1 MTDILHHDPQRR
13 LSIQASGEYTPEMVS
28 FLEETVWGTKGVL
41 YTKHNLAAHLEGLP
55 APRYFSLTED
65 GRLIAVGLCLKKT
78 IRVGRRQYQTIY
90 PAALAVDP
98 ARRSQGYG
106 RLMLEAARPHVEEML
121 GPRGVIYGF
130 VEAGN
135 IRSLGLFSQASTH
148 TLGQFH
154 TQIFCRFFPRDDRRV
169 EPARDAAREGLLAGL
184 YDLYA
189 DHALLDF
196 SDSFRLDQYFVLR
209 ERGEVV
215 AGVQAEAWEW
225 GILSLPGPLG
235 LLLVRVLPR
244 IPYLKRW
251 FNHQQLRFLKLGN
264 LYARPG
270 REAEVFW
277 LVEALL
283 ARHQVH
289 FAMAYFDRRSPFYQ
303 RLAGA
308 GEFGFLSRNL
318 VFSAHVMAECVGLS
332 DDEIADL
339 THRPLF
345 ISPLDA
351 L

>member
-1 MTDILHHDPQRR
+1 MTDILHHDAERH
-13 LSIQASGEYTPEMVS
+13 LSIQASEEYTPEIVS

-55 APRYFSLTED
+55 DPRYFSLTAD
-65 GRLIAVGLCLKKT
+65 DRLTAVGLCLKKT
-78 IRVGRRQYQTIY
+78 IRVGQRQYQAIY

-106 RLMLEAARPHVEEML
+106 RLMLESARPYVLEKL

-135 IRSLGLFSQASTH
+135 TRSLSLFSPVSTH
-148 TLGQFH
+148 TLGLFH
-154 TQIFCRFFPRDDRRV
+154 TQFFCRFFPKDDRRV
-169 EPARDAAREGLLAGL
+169 EPARDAEREGLLAGL

-189 DHALLDF
+189 DQALLDF
-196 SDSFRLDQYFVLR
+196 ADSFRQDQYFVLR
-209 ERGEVV
+209 EGGEVV

-225 GILSLPGPLG
+225 EILSLPGPWG
-235 LLLVRVLPR
+235 VLLVRVLPR

-251 FNHQQLRFLKLGN
+251 FNAKQWRFLKLGN

-270 REAEVFW
+270 REAEVFR

-283 ARHQVH
+283 ARRQVH

-303 RLAGA
+303 RLVGA
-308 GEFGFLSRNL
+308 GDFGILSRSL

-351 L
+351 F